1 MGVKLDIISG
11 FLGAG
16 KTNLIKKII
25 KNNFLNEKIVI
36 IENEFGEVNIDGKF
50 LKKDNID
57 IKEIT
62 DGCICCT
69 LTENFKDCIINVVES
84 FTPDRIII
92 EPSGVAQLSDI
103 LKIFNDEKINSMVN
117 VNMIITVIDGENFN
131 EYVENFGAFYKNQ
144 IINCK
149 SIVITKCENIS
160 QDKIKKIK
168 DDLKN
173 INSNANIICN
183 SDSVQGEEII
193 FWGEDKNDFSTIK
206 YIKKP
211 KKNTSIKIKK
221 HYRVNVEEKFE
232 NVSFKT
238 NKFFTEKQLEDIMK
252 KLKDNEFG
260 NIIRAKG
267 IVKSNNCKQL
277 KFDYVL
283 KSFNVVPYKFK
294 EEGVICIIGKKL
306 NKELLYNFF
315 S

>member
-36 IENEFGEVNIDGKF
+36 IENEFGEVNIDGEF
-50 LKKDNID
+50 LKKDKID

-69 LTENFKDCIINVVES
+69 LTENFKDCIVNALES

-103 LKIFNDEKINSMVN
+103 LKIFNDEKIKSIVN

-149 SIVITKCENIS
+149 SIIITKCENIS
-160 QDKIKKIK
+160 EDKIRKIK

-183 SDSVQGEEII
+183 SDSVKGEEII

-206 YIKKP
+206 HIKKP
-211 KKNTSIKIKK
+211 KNNTPIKIKK
-221 HYRVNVEEKFE
+221 QYRVNVEEKFE
-232 NVSFKT
+232 NISFKT

-252 KLKDNEFG
+252 KLKENEFG

-283 KSFNVVPYKFK
+283 KNFNVIPYKFK